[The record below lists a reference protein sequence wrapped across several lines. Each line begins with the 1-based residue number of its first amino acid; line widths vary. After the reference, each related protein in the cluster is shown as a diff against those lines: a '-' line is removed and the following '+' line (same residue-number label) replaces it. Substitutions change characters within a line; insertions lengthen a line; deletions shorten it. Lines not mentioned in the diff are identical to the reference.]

1 MSNENITKRLR
12 DEADKAT
19 LRVDDT
25 LAAVLNEAAD
35 EIERLEK
42 LKDEYYM
49 AWMRAVKE
57 AP

>member
-25 LAAVLNEAAD
+25 LAAVLNEAAA
-35 EIERLEK
+35 EIERLWNRIE
-42 LKDEYYM
+42 EINQ
-49 AWMRAVKE
+49 AWMNGTG